1 MATTIDNKTVQMNFD
16 NRNFE
21 KNISQ
26 SMNSLKQMDSQL
38 QNMEK
43 TQSLETLNKQAKQV
57 DFSHMSKGLNDV
69 KVHFSALQ
77 VAGATVISELTKKV
91 MAFGSN
97 LMKNTFGQIKSGGI
111 KRALNLEQAE
121 FQVTGLA
128 KSVMK
133 TDKQFK
139 KKSDVWKA
147 LLKDVDYA
155 VDGTAY
161 GLDEASKV
169 ASQLMASNI
178 KIGGEMKTAL
188 RGISG
193 MAAMTGRT
201 YSDIGNIFTK
211 VAGNGR
217 LMSQE
222 LLQFSASGLNAAAT
236 LTEYLNKNKKVRE
249 SVIGVGLQSKKGAKD
264 VKTFAKSTKLTEQNI
279 RTLVTTGAI
288 DFKTF
293 SKAMDDAFGDHATK
307 ANETYE
313 GSLMNVK
320 AALSRIGEPVATNTF
335 DNLKDI
341 FNVLIP
347 RINGLKKEI
356 LPLLD
361 YINSLT
367 SSLGKFVQ
375 KGLKGIIVEY
385 KKVDGKKVISG
396 LQNLKT
402 SIKTF
407 IDMFKNGV
415 DTIISNFKNLYD
427 TISKIFKQSLFSN
440 ASSVL
445 GGLITALGHAIQ
457 WLGNI
462 LGTIFKI
469 INSIA
474 KILTPILVP
483 AIQSIIGLV
492 QKAGSVILNTFT
504 NVSDVLS
511 NNENFFTKWANNIM
525 ALFSAI
531 KPLFLSIWNLA
542 TSIFE
547 SVIKSLGVL
556 FSSFK
561 NSKSKGFDTFVNG
574 LKNVI
579 QNIADVINKIAEL
592 IRKTKILQVVTT
604 LIASI
609 FKGIGYVLTNI
620 TTVIGK
626 LLNGVSTFIN
636 KIKDGIHLG
645 DMLKHVIDTVKNGI
659 SGIVKILNQNGD
671 VVVRGSVFALLFVK
685 IKQLVFALQSLQGKG
700 IIKYARPIQQIFTN
714 LGTTI
719 FKFNNQIRYK
729 TLREIAASI
738 LMLSVSLLIL
748 SGIPKQ
754 KLTTAITAITSLF
767 IELTMSF
774 KSISSVGSFNLGP
787 VVKTLI
793 SLAVSVLILSSALK
807 KVSSIDEK
815 KLYKSI
821 GAVSILVAEMIG
833 AIKIL
838 STGNKKLSG
847 GVTTLISLALAVK
860 MLSKSVIN
868 LAKLSW
874 EDLKKGLISVGL
886 ILSGIVA
893 YLTLSSLVNDKIGKS
908 SIKSAISIVLVAK
921 AIKTLSKVIQT
932 IGKLS
937 WEQIT
942 KGLTTIGI
950 LLVAITGYIATT
962 AVIGDK
968 IGKSSIKSAA
978 SILLIAVAL
987 KTLSKIVKTLGSMS
1001 WSEIGKGLATV
1012 GTIMLSFIAF
1022 TLLLN
1027 KVGGMSLKS
1036 AAGILLVA
1044 MAIKI
1049 LAGTVSMLS
1058 NIAPEKLVTGLM
1070 VFISMLMS
1078 LAIALNAMKGTI
1090 GGSAAL
1096 IVASAAILIL
1106 SASLKLISSIPIVG
1120 LAGSLVTL
1128 ALTLLIFS
1136 KAASAMSSSIPALMG
1151 VAGAITL
1158 LGIGMALLGV
1168 GILALALGLKMVL
1181 EVIVRLGTGLKDILV
1196 ALVMA
1201 VVESVK
1207 AIVIGVADMVPEL
1220 VRALTVLLKGAL
1232 SIIRDIVP
1240 ELGQTIMEVL
1250 LSVLQSIAQNI
1261 GPIIQAIIDIVIGIF
1276 NGLASRI
1283 GDLTDAIGNFLGAIG
1298 DQIVKVLGEISVD
1311 KVIKLLLAVT
1321 FISIII
1327 KTLSTMQTQAA
1338 KAIISVALMSVSLLI
1353 LTGVFA
1359 LIGMID
1365 NSLTEKLNAITVFLA
1380 VMTLVLIGCAVIG
1393 NFAAQALI
1401 GLGVLIIAIAAITTV
1416 MVALGAL
1423 ADKLEPFIDK
1433 GGPLLVKV
1441 GSYIGQFI
1449 GAFIG
1454 GIAAK
1459 AAEAL
1464 PVLGDALGQ
1473 FGQKIGPFT
1482 KAINEMPLDM
1492 IVKIGALIAAI
1503 LAITAT
1509 SFMNKITT
1517 FLSFG
1522 EDPIDSFINMM
1533 IKLGK
1538 GLKKFNATI
1547 AGVDA
1552 SGAETASNVLL
1563 KLAATANLIPSSG
1576 GWLQKFTGNKD
1587 LDGFSAGVVS
1597 LAKGLKSFVSSIDTS
1612 IDVAKYEP
1620 YVDLIKKMA
1629 EIANLIP
1636 RSGGWLQNLVGNKDL
1651 SGFGESIKPLAEGI
1665 KTFAKQAQ
1673 SIENPD
1679 AVNNI
1684 INIVKKMVEI
1694 QNDLPRSGGL
1704 WQAIAG
1710 SKDWDQLSEGLT
1722 SMVDCFK
1729 DISESLG
1736 KGINLKIIQTAVTL
1750 LQDIAKVNTEAIK
1763 ITDKADNK
1771 KEKGDSETYVSKII
1785 EPVKKAVNKIKE
1797 YQKTLKQED
1806 MDGMVGYFKVL
1817 KNFINALGTE
1827 FSDKETQKN
1836 LKIVETVGN
1845 TIASLLSSVLKIRTL
1860 MTNNTKKGKG
1870 EQSLSSQLTGFGNA
1884 IVDFSTTMGA
1894 MSPTG
1899 ITMAKNAVDTLK
1911 SMSDLKISKFENA
1924 KTSVD
1929 NLKSALLAFKE
1940 LNKPENKLTTS
1951 GGILTGKGGEL
1962 GQLKAYI
1969 KSIKNALKDFAKG
1982 LNTKDVKSKLKEL
1995 NSFGKKMSNFAEGL
2009 KAVAGAFNEINKTGV
2024 NADKGTAVQQAM
2036 ANVAKSGIEKFYKGL
2051 KGKKSKV
2058 EGAFKSLLKT
2068 TKTVAGEVFT
2078 KDSFKTLGQNLIDG
2092 MIQGINSRTENLK
2105 KSLALQITAG
2115 VKVTKKKAKSKSPS
2129 KVYDKIGQ
2137 DLMAGEEQ
2145 GIIKGGKKVL
2155 SALKSVTGNGIK
2167 LQASL
2172 ISSTNVTNSATKV
2185 SKNFAKTLNSKM
2197 KDSMKK
2203 VFYKTGGALG
2213 PLFTYFYD
2221 TSKFANSEI
2230 PKIIGTAQNNL
2241 KKAAVALYEA
2251 MNPEQAADEKSQKSS
2266 LNKKIKKNKKIMNKY
2281 KKTYKTY
2288 SNKKGKKKSAYKN
2301 KHKGAIKRYES
2312 AKKRWKQAKAD
2323 RKDLNKTIRDNR
2335 TSAWQDLANT
2345 IKDNARSFMDPLAQA
2360 IDYGLNLFD
2369 KFERGQRI
2377 SAGRMLANYASNVK
2391 GIEKYNNALAT
2402 LKNKVSPEMYADLK
2416 SQGISALPQ
2425 IEAINRMSNQQL
2437 NDLKIYEA
2445 TNNRQKF
2452 ENMLQN
2458 LKDRMAQAKS
2468 WKEKVVEL
2476 TKRGLNKDALQE
2488 ILNMGIEEAGPYLNA
2503 LLSADYNEIK
2513 QFNDYFEKARNTEK
2527 EMASVGQAS
2536 YAKSATGGIN
2546 KAANE
2551 KAGKK
2556 AAWNYGAGLIKGL
2569 KDKKKN
2575 KQVSEAAYKLADQV
2589 VKAVNKRL
2597 GIKSPAKEG
2606 AKAMMYVAL
2615 GMVKG
2620 ATDNLN
2626 LAQNAGED
2634 LANAVLTPLQSIETA
2649 QNVIDGNPTI
2659 TPVLD
2664 LDRLERDMSELND
2677 MFNSEYTLG
2686 IAADIASNKKLAAQ
2700 NTKNGDI
2707 INNYNNKFTQNNYS
2721 PEPLDRVGI
2730 YRDTKGW
2737 INSKMKGGV
2746 ATT

>member
-38 QNMEK
+38 QTMEK

-97 LMKNTFGQIKSGGI
+97 LMKNSFGQIKSGGI

-264 VKTFAKSTKLTEQNI
+264 VKTFAKSTKLTEQDI
-279 RTLVTTGAI
+279 RTLVTAGAI

-440 ASSVL
+440 VSSVL
-445 GGLITALGHAIQ
+445 GGLITALGRAIQ
-457 WLGNI
+457 WLGNV

-474 KILTPILVP
+474 KILSPILVP

-531 KPLFLSIWNLA
+531 KPLFLSVWNLA
-542 TSIFE
+542 TAIFE

-609 FKGIGYVLTNI
+609 FKGVGYVLTNI

-700 IIKYARPIQQIFTN
+700 LIKYARPIQQIFTN
-714 LGTTI
+714 LGFTI
-719 FKFNNQIRYK
+719 SKFNNQIRYK
-729 TLREIAASI
+729 TLKEIAASI

-767 IELTMSF
+767 IELSMSF
-774 KSISSVGSFNLGP
+774 KSISSVGSFKLGP
-787 VVKTLI
+787 VARTLI
-793 SLAVSVLILSSALK
+793 SLATSVLILSSALK

-847 GVTTLISLALAVK
+847 GVTTLISLAFAVK

-908 SIKSAISIVLVAK
+908 SIKSAVSIVLVAK

-932 IGKLS
+932 IGNLS

-1001 WSEIGKGLATV
+1001 WAEIGKGLATV

-1070 VFISMLMS
+1070 VFINMLMS

-1106 SASLKLISSIPIVG
+1106 AASLKLISSIPIVG

-1168 GILALALGLKMVL
+1168 GILALALGLKMVI

-1298 DQIVKVLGEISVD
+1298 DQIVKALGEISVD

-1327 KTLSTMQTQAA
+1327 KMLSTMQTQAA
-1338 KAIISVALMSVSLLI
+1338 KAIITVALIAVSLLI

-1359 LIGMID
+1359 LIGMVD

-1380 VMTLVLIGCAVIG
+1380 VMTLVLIGCAIIG

-1464 PVLGDALGQ
+1464 PVLGEALGQ

-1587 LDGFSAGVVS
+1587 LDGFGDGVVS

-1729 DISESLG
+1729 EISKSLG
-1736 KGINLKIIQTAVTL
+1736 KGINLAIIKTAVTL
-1750 LQDIAKVNTEAIK
+1750 LQDIAKVNTDAIK
-1763 ITDKADNK
+1763 ITDKADK
-1771 KEKGDSETYVSKII
+1771 KGDSETYVSKII

-1870 EQSLSSQLTGFGNA
+1870 EQSLSSQLTGFGDA

-1924 KTSVD
+1924 KTSVE

-1940 LNKPENKLTTS
+1940 LNKKENKLTTS
-1951 GGILTGKGGEL
+1951 GGALEGKGGEL

-1969 KSIKNALKDFAKG
+1969 KSIKGALKDFAKG
-1982 LNTKDVKSKLKEL
+1982 LNTKDVKNKLKEL

-2058 EGAFKSLLKT
+2058 ESAFKELLKT
-2068 TKTVAGEVFT
+2068 TKTVAKDTFT
-2078 KDSFKTLGQNLIDG
+2078 ENSFKTIGQNLIDG
-2092 MIQGINSRTENLK
+2092 MVKGVNDRTENLK
-2105 KSLALQITAG
+2105 KALALQITAG
-2115 VKVTKKKAKSKSPS
+2115 VKVTKKKAKSHSPS
-2129 KVYDKIGQ
+2129 KVYDEIGQ

-2145 GIIKGGKKVL
+2145 GVIKGGKKVL
-2155 SALKSVTGNGIK
+2155 SALKSVTGDGIK

-2185 SKNFAKTLNSKM
+2185 SKIFASTLNSKM

-2203 VFYKTGGALG
+2203 AFYKTGNALG
-2213 PLFTYFYD
+2213 PLFTYFYN
-2221 TSKFANSEI
+2221 TSKFAKTEI

-2241 KKAAVALYEA
+2241 KKASVALYEA

-2266 LNKKIKKNKKIMNKY
+2266 LNSKIKKNKKIMNKY

-2288 SNKKGKKKSAYKN
+2288 SKKKGKKKSDYKK

-2402 LKNKVSPEMYADLK
+2402 LKNKVSPEMYANLK

-2458 LKDRMAQAKS
+2458 LKDRIAQAKS

-2503 LLSADYNEIK
+2503 LLSADPSEIK
-2513 QFNDYFEKARNTEK
+2513 QFNDYFKAARNTETELAK
-2527 EMASVGQAS
+2527 TGQAS
-2536 YAKSATGGIN
+2536 YAKSATGGVN

-2707 INNYNNKFTQNNYS
+2707 INNYNNEFTQNNYS